1 MKKKLLLSSILV
13 IALCLALIAGST
25 FALFTSEQTIN
36 VAVTAGNVDVV
47 AVIDETSIQTK
58 SLGLDTA
65 YAGYAARNDF
75 ENGGVVYFTE
85 NTDGSLNYQSLVIER
100 MTPGDEIMFNIDIT
114 NNSDVDMQYRV
125 RMTSNLPQGA
135 TDPNGNA
142 VEDLTEA
149 LVITVKTPQ
158 GESAVLEETTD
169 AQGNPV
175 YSEEDITG
183 WSGVIPAPSDFD
195 GNGTI
200 DDAVHTV
207 TVTIKFPDG
216 DPDHDNLYKYAK
228 ADMTFV
234 IEAVQGNGTVSVNNP
249 YND

>member
-13 IALCLALIAGST
+13 IALCVSLIAGST

-47 AVIDETSIQTK
+47 AEIDETSIQTK

-65 YAGYAARNDF
+65 YATYATRTDF
-75 ENGGVVYFTE
+75 ENGGAVSFEE
-85 NTDGSLNYQSLVIER
+85 NTDGSVNYQSLVIER
-100 MTPGDEIMFNIDIT
+100 MTPGDSIKFNIDVT

-125 RMTSNLPQGA
+125 RMTSNLPTGA
-135 TDPNGNA
+135 TDPNGNP
-142 VEDLTEA
+142 VKDLTEA
-149 LVITVKTPQ
+149 LVITVDTPQ
-158 GESAVLEETTD
+158 GKSAVIKETTD

-175 YSEEDITG
+175 YDDEEITD
-183 WSGVIPAPSDFD
+183 WSGVLEAATD
-195 GNGTI
+195 GNGALHSI
-200 DDAVHTV
+200 
-207 TVTIKFPDG
+207 TVTIEFPDG
-216 DPDHDNLYKYAK
+216 KPEHDNLYKYAK

-234 IEAVQGNGTVSVNNP
+234 IEAVQGNGTVSTQNP

>member
-65 YAGYAARNDF
+65 YATYAARTDF
-75 ENGGVVYFTE
+75 ENGGAVSFEE
-85 NTDGSLNYQSLVIER
+85 NTDGSVNYKSLVIER
-100 MTPGDEIMFNIDIT
+100 MTPGDAIKFNIDIT

-125 RMTSNLPQGA
+125 RMTSNLPTGA
-135 TDPNGNA
+135 T
-142 VEDLTEA
+142 VKDLSDA
-149 LVITVKTPQ
+149 LVVTVTTAQ
-158 GESAVLEETTD
+158 GKSAVIKETVDEST
-169 AQGNPV
+169 GTPV
-175 YSEEDITG
+175 YSYDNENITD
-183 WSGVIPAPSDFD
+183 WSGVLAADPD
-195 GNGTI
+195 GNG
-200 DDAVHTV
+200 AVHTAE
-207 TVTIKFPDG
+207 ICIEFPDG
-216 DPDHDNLYKYAK
+216 APEHDNEYKLAK
-228 ADMTFV
+228 ADITFV
-234 IEAVQGNGTVSVNNP
+234 IEAVQGNGTVSTQYP